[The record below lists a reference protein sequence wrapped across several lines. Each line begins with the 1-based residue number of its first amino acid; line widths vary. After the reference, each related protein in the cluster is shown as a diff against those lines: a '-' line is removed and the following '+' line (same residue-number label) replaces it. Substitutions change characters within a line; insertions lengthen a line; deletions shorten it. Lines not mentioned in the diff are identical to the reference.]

1 MTIKSYLKDAYTWQF
16 KAKVIGIESINNKTA
31 ILLDHTYFYPEG
43 GGQPCDFGT
52 INGLKIEDVQI
63 SNDVIT
69 HITTE
74 QVNFKIGD
82 TVDAHLDE
90 NRRFI
95 LMQQHSGQH
104 LLSSSAEKLYNA
116 NTVGFHIGD
125 DYITIDL
132 DQKLDASQIIALEKA
147 ANELIY
153 KNLEI
158 VAHYPSSEEL
168 LRMPLRKQPKVT
180 ENIRVIEII
189 DADFSPCGGTHL
201 KRTGEIG
208 IIKIKRVEPYKTGVR
223 VEFGCGSFALD
234 FMNERNDIVNQ
245 LMRLF
250 SVKDNEILSF
260 SELLI
265 QRQKDDKAKLQL
277 YKEKLLNYEV
287 ELLMQG
293 YDSDE
298 ASETVKIITL
308 NEVDLPMVDLRF
320 KVGLITSE
328 PDRIVIAASNEEGKS
343 HMVVA
348 KSENITDTIDIGY
361 LFKEIAGTYGIR
373 GGGNKAVA
381 QGGTTESVD
390 LEVLVEAF
398 ESQISLLIAKG

>member
-1 MTIKSYLKDAYTWQF
+1 MTIKSFLQDAYTWHF
-16 KAKVIGIESINNKTA
+16 KAKVTGIETINNRTA

-43 GGQPCDFGT
+43 GGQPSDFGT
-52 INGLKIEDVQI
+52 IDGIKIEDVQI
-63 SNDVIT
+63 TNDVIA
-69 HITTE
+69 HYTTE
-74 QVNFKIGD
+74 KVNFNIGD
-82 TVDAHLDE
+82 SVDARIDE
-90 NRRFI
+90 NRRFT

-104 LLSSSAEKLYNA
+104 LLSSCAEKLYNA

-168 LRMPLRKQPKVT
+168 LQMPLRKQPKVT

-208 IIKIKRVEPYKTGVR
+208 IVKIKRVEPYKTGVR
-223 VEFGCGSFALD
+223 IEFGCGRFALD
-234 FMNERNDIVNQ
+234 FMNERNEIVNH

-265 QRQKDDKAKLQL
+265 QRQKEDKAKLQL
-277 YKEKLLNYEV
+277 YKEKLIKYEV

-293 YDSDE
+293 YDSEED
-298 ASETVKIITL
+298 SETIKIITL
-308 NEVDLPMVDLRF
+308 NEIDLPMVDLRF

-328 PDRIVIAASNEEGKS
+328 PDRIVIGASSEEGKS

-348 KSENITDTIDIGY
+348 KSENIGDSVDIGR

-373 GGGNKAVA
+373 GGGNKTVA

-390 LEVLVEAF
+390 LEALFEAF
-398 ESQISLLIAKG
+398 ESQISLLISKG

>member
-1 MTIKSYLKDAYTWQF
+1 MTIKSFLKDAYTWHF
-16 KAKVIGIESINNKTA
+16 NAKVIGIDTINNRTA
-31 ILLDHTYFYPEG
+31 IVLDHTYFYPEG

-52 INGLKIEDVQI
+52 INGIKIEDVQI
-63 SNDVIT
+63 SNDIISHYT
-69 HITTE
+69 ME
-74 QVNFKIGD
+74 QVDFKIGD
-82 TVDAHLDE
+82 SIEAQIDE
-90 NRRFI
+90 NRRI
-95 LMQQHSGQH
+95 TLMQQHSGQH
-104 LLSSSAEKLYNA
+104 LLSSCAEKLYNA
-116 NTVGFHIGD
+116 NTVGFHIGV

-132 DQKLDASQIIALEKA
+132 DQKLDQQQIIALEKA

-158 VAHYPSSEEL
+158 VAHYPNSEEL
-168 LRMPLRKQPKVT
+168 LQMPLRKQPKVT

-189 DADFSPCGGTHL
+189 GTDFSPCGGTHL

-208 IIKIKRVEPYKTGVR
+208 IIKIKRVDPYKTGVR
-223 VEFGCGSFALD
+223 IEFGCGSFALD
-234 FMNERNDIVNQ
+234 FMNERNEIVNQ

-328 PDRIVIAASNEEGKS
+328 PDRVVIAASNEEGKS
-343 HMVVA
+343 HLVVA
-348 KSENITDTIDIGY
+348 KSENISESIDIGR
-361 LFKEIAGTYGIR
+361 LFKEIAGSYGIR
-373 GGGNKAVA
+373 GGGSKTVA
-381 QGGTTESVD
+381 QGGTTEAID
-390 LEVLVEAF
+390 LEALIAAF
-398 ESQISLLIAKG
+398 ETQISSLL